1 MLGEELILEYR
12 EGRFEMR
19 FTDRSKESAS
29 GGRGIR
35 YADMEEVRDVKILTD
50 VSSVEVFVNGGEY
63 VFSTRFYPKKD
74 EICVEAD
81 GAEIKF
87 CKI

>member
-1 MLGEELILEYR
+1 MQIEEI
-12 EGRFEMR
+12 
-19 FTDRSKESAS
+19 
-29 GGRGIR
+29 
-35 YADMEEVRDVKILTD
+35 RDVKILTD